1 MKLGTK
7 IQLYTTVMI
16 VIVVICINLFVYFVY
31 QKISLDSEVTQ
42 LESRGI
48 NIMKEIQKT
57 SDENVNTEAVLQS
70 YLLSDGYI
78 TVVNQ
83 KDKSIVQ
90 ISTDVKYKNLAED
103 YKNEQYKK
111 VVDKKGNHFA
121 MVSLPVIWKNGE
133 VSNLQ
138 IFENIN
144 FKYETFSILKWIL
157 IVSTFI
163 ILIVIFLLNRI
174 ITQIILKPINELIEK
189 MNKTRETKNYS
200 NIDINNDD
208 TKELKELSLTFNEM
222 MNNLKD
228 HDEKQQ
234 AFILN
239 ASHELKTP
247 ITVINSYSEMLKR
260 FGKTRKDVLEEGIDT
275 INYEAQRMKYLT
287 EQMLDL
293 AKIER
298 NAHEIVLTQENIF
311 QQVSN
316 LSAKLSHVYKR
327 DINLIAEDESLIG
340 KIDKDSFNQLMT
352 IFLDNAYKYSNSNI
366 DIALLDKVEYIE
378 IRIKD
383 YGTGIPEE
391 EIEKIFTRFY
401 RIDKARSRQ
410 SGGSG
415 LGLSIAKELASKN
428 KIDIQ
433 VKSEMDKGS
442 VFILKVRKAGRHE
455 KGN

>member
-31 QKISLDSEVTQ
+31 QKISLESEVTQ

-48 NIMKEIQKT
+48 NIMKEFQNT
-57 SDENVNTEAVLQS
+57 SDSDVNTEAVLQS

-78 TVVNQ
+78 TVVNP
-83 KDKSIVQ
+83 KNKNIVQ
-90 ISTDVKYKNLAED
+90 ISTDIKYKNLAES
-103 YKNEQYKK
+103 YKNRQYKK
-111 VVDKKGNHFA
+111 VVDKNGNHFA
-121 MVSLPVIWKNGE
+121 MVSLPIILKNGE
-133 VSNLQ
+133 VNNLQ
-138 IFENIN
+138 IFENID

-174 ITQIILKPINELIEK
+174 ITQIILKPINELIEQ
-189 MNKTRETKNYS
+189 MNKTRETKHYS
-200 NIDINNDD
+200 KININNNDM
-208 TKELKELSLTFNEM
+208 KELKELSNTFNEM
-222 MNNLKD
+222 MLNLKD

-247 ITVINSYSEMLKR
+247 ITVMTSYSEMLKR
-260 FGKTRKDVLEEGIDT
+260 FGKTRPDLLDEGIDT
-275 INYEAQRMKYLT
+275 INEEAKRLKYLT

-298 NAHEIVLTQENIF
+298 TFHDIVFSNVDIVS
-311 QQVSN
+311 QVSN
-316 LSAKLSHVYKR
+316 LTKKLSQVYKR
-327 DINLIAEDESLIG
+327 KINVHTNENVLIG
-340 KIDKDSFNQLMT
+340 KINKESFNQLIT
-352 IFLDNAYKYSNSNI
+352 IFLDNAYKYSQSEIEQFLISKN
-366 DIALLDKVEYIE
+366 KYIE
-378 IRIKD
+378 IKIKD
-383 YGTGIPEE
+383 YGPGIPEE
-391 EIEKIFTRFY
+391 DIDKIFTRFY

-428 KIDIQ
+428 QIDIQ
-433 VKSEMDKGS
+433 VNSKLGIGSE
-442 VFILKVRKAGRHE
+442 FILKVRKV
-455 KGN
+455 

>member
-31 QKISLDSEVTQ
+31 QKVSLDSEVTQ

-48 NIMKEIQKT
+48 NIMKELQNT
-57 SDENVNTEAVLQS
+57 SDTDVDTEAVLQS

-83 KDKSIVQ
+83 KNKSVVQ
-90 ISTDVKYKNLAED
+90 ISTDIKYKNLAES

-111 VVDKKGNHFA
+111 VVDKNGNHFA
-121 MVSLPVIWKNGE
+121 MVSLPIIWKNGE

-138 IFENIN
+138 IFENID
-144 FKYETFSILKWIL
+144 FKYETFAILKWIL

-174 ITQIILKPINELIEK
+174 ITQIILKPINELIEQ
-189 MNKTRETKNYS
+189 MNKTRETKHYS
-200 NIDINNDD
+200 KIDINNND
-208 TKELKELSLTFNEM
+208 TKELKELSNTFNDM
-222 MNNLKD
+222 MLNLKD

-247 ITVINSYSEMLKR
+247 ITVMTSYSEMLKR
-260 FGKTRKDVLEEGIDT
+260 FGKTRPDLLDEGIDT
-275 INYEAQRMKYLT
+275 INEEAKRLKYLT

-298 NAHEIVLTQENIF
+298 TFHDIKFSKVDIVA
-311 QQVSN
+311 QVSI
-316 LSAKLSHVYKR
+316 LTKKLSQVYKR
-327 DINLIAEDESLIG
+327 KINVHTTEDVLIG
-340 KIDKDSFNQLMT
+340 KINKDSFDQLIT
-352 IFLDNAYKYSNSNI
+352 IFLDNAYKYSQSEI
-366 DIALLDKVEYIE
+366 DLALINKVEHIE
-378 IRIKD
+378 IKIKD
-383 YGTGIPEE
+383 YGPGIREE
-391 EIEKIFTRFY
+391 DIEKIFTRFY

-428 KIDIQ
+428 QIDIQ
-433 VKSEMDKGS
+433 VKSKEGTGTE
-442 VFILKVRKAGRHE
+442 FILKVRKV
-455 KGN
+455 